1 MILPKIPQQYEA
13 FVGGFT
19 GSLSTYTAADGKR
32 YVFAKPLP
40 RIERGRRY
48 MMVIVGV
55 TIKLLPII
63 V

>member
-1 MILPKIPQQYEA
+1 MIPTVPKTHEPFI
-13 FVGGFT
+13 GGFT

-48 MMVIVGV
+48 MMVIEGV